1 MSLILSGNST
11 CFASWIV
18 YRAHIR
24 RVHTQ
29 VWSEMKAT
37 QSCPTL
43 FNPMDCSLLGSCPW
57 NFPDKN
63 IGMGCH
69 FLLQYSGIDQ
79 DQTEFL
85 YRIPCTFSPQT
96 LTRQRRKEGLYLEA
110 RNKTKSGADITSW
123 RVCQSRMAKARPPKI
138 VCPRL
143 AAAINSVV
151 AMAWNRGSVHSSA
164 ERKHKWKFKFK

>member
-29 VWSEMKAT
+29 VWSEMKVT

-57 NFPDKN
+57 NFPGKN

-164 ERKHKWKFKFK
+164 ERKHKWKF